1 MTRHRLNLILLGLL
15 LVLASFVFSNAAMA
29 QQSANLHDPSGSFT
43 GLLDLVRNNA
53 NQWNDR
59 LTGYA
64 TTLFWLLAGI
74 QLIWTFFP
82 LVFRQADFSEIVGE
96 LIRFI
101 LVIGFFYALLENAS
115 VWGEVVV
122 QSFRQAGAHAVAT
135 DAADL
140 KTSIRPGDI
149 FDVAVQLA
157 KTIGDIDT
165 WNPLAAFMVTLA
177 STLVLL
183 CFAFIAA
190 FMGLTIIESY
200 VVINAAVLF
209 TGFGGSQWT
218 RDYALAIVRYAL
230 AVSAKLFVLTLLI
243 GHIIDS
249 SKAWQTAY
257 KHDDVSMWTMVG
269 LALAC
274 AYICKTLPELVAG
287 MISSTSMGGG
297 GTTSGMAAA
306 SAAGAA
312 GAAAAIGTIANAL
325 GAGGTGGATS
335 GGLSGLINA
344 SLGGASGA
352 GRAASSV
359 GLSGLIN
366 ASLGGASGAGTS
378 DRGAAS
384 KAAAPRIGGAPTD
397 SAPDGSSEGDSSGA
411 DDRIPSDREVTSKA
425 AAPRIGGAAG
435 EPTGSAPEAPD
446 GSSEGDSSGADDRI
460 ASDREVTSKAATP
473 RIGGAAGE
481 PTGSAPDAPDV
492 PDGSSGEDSSGADDR
507 IASGREVSSKA
518 ATPRVDDTAGG
529 PTGSAPDAPDSSSEG
544 GSSDADNRLAS
555 GKGTASKAA
564 APRADDMAGGP
575 TGSTP
580 EAPDSSNEGG
590 SSGAGDRIASGAQR
604 TAHVLSAISV
614 PGMENAAG
622 PSTDAP
628 QPGPGGHNN
637 PLSDMG
643 QKGVDNTIH
652 SAEVPDTANDQH
664 AKFPGD
670 APGGDV
676 PTDDKGGTS

>member
-378 DRGAAS
+378 DRGAAN
-384 KAAAPRIGGAPTD
+384 KAAAPRIGGAPTGSAPD
-397 SAPDGSSEGDSSGA
+397 APDGS
-411 DDRIPSDREVTSKA
+411 T
-425 AAPRIGGAAG
+425 
-435 EPTGSAPEAPD
+435 
-446 GSSEGDSSGADDRI
+446 EGDSSGADDRI

-481 PTGSAPDAPDV
+481 PTGFAPDAPD
-492 PDGSSGEDSSGADDR
+492 GSSEGDSSGADDR

-580 EAPDSSNEGG
+580 EAPDSSTEGG
-590 SSGAGDRIASGAQR
+590 SSGAGEHIASGAQR

>member
-460 ASDREVTSKAATP
+460 AS
-473 RIGGAAGE
+473 
-481 PTGSAPDAPDV
+481 
-492 PDGSSGEDSSGADDR
+492 
-507 IASGREVSSKA
+507 GREVSSKA